1 MMVMMMSRDD
11 GSSSLALALLL
22 GVVLLILPN
31 GSQGYLTPPLPHRQ
45 QQQHHRLNQR
55 TIAPSSSSSC
65 CLFLLRTR
73 RTEPSV
79 GILRSTT
86 DQGDD
91 TPASSAAAAALEQQ
105 PQVEKEEPTIA
116 DRAPPEFPVG
126 SHVELLYA
134 LGVNLAR
141 QLGDVRPLVETDVE
155 LANLGRGVLDCIMGR
170 ISEEQQKELLQ
181 RRVQDLN
188 ELVSTRAARLQE
200 ALAEAGRS
208 MLREMAAT
216 DGAVT
221 LQEAS
226 KGVVVHVLER
236 GEEGSVRPTR
246 SSAVKIHYHGTLA
259 DGTTFDS
266 TRGGEPVTLPLASV
280 IPGWRDAVLK
290 LHEGDTAMVGIPPE
304 HAYGV
309 KGTPD
314 GRIPP
319 NSTIFFKVQL
329 LEVVSAGIGG
339 TPTLYGS
346 NGQKLGGTSSPANSS
361 SAASSSSGLLGADG
375 RPM

>member
-1 MMVMMMSRDD
+1 MIMMSRDCS
-11 GSSSLALALLL
+11 SSSLALALLL
-22 GVVLLILPN
+22 GVVQLVLILPN
-31 GSQGYLTPPLPHRQ
+31 GSQGFHTPPLPHRQ
-45 QQQHHRLNQR
+45 QQQEQHRLNQR
-55 TIAPSSSSSC
+55 KIAPFSSSSSC
-65 CLFLLRTR
+65 LLL

-91 TPASSAAAAALEQQ
+91 TPASSDAAALEQAQ
-105 PQVEKEEPTIA
+105 PQPRLEQQEDPTIA
-116 DRAPPEFPVG
+116 EERPVEFPVG

-155 LANLGRGVLDCIMGR
+155 LANLGRGVLDCILGR
-170 ISEEQQKELLQ
+170 LSEEQQKELLQ

-188 ELVSTRAARLQE
+188 ELVSTRAARIQE
-200 ALAEAGRS
+200 VLAEAGRT

-216 DGAVT
+216 EGAIT

-226 KGVVVHVLER
+226 QGVVVHVLER

-246 SSAVKIHYHGTLA
+246 SSSVKIHYHGTLA

-266 TRGGEPVTLPLASV
+266 TRGGEPVILPLASV

-329 LEVVSAGIGG
+329 LEVLSAGIGG

-346 NGQKLGGTSSPANSS
+346 NGQKLGGTGSPANSS
-361 SAASSSSGLLGADG
+361 ATASSSSGLLGADG